1 MLHKRHNPL
10 VTLAIL
16 LALFG
21 VSKPARAFLIAQSNT
36 ATTTFTV
43 PDKLNQNAKIQIAA
57 SDSSSS
63 INQTLTEKFIAKYPQ
78 AQVNIETQAS
88 DSALESLLAGKTDLV
103 AISRSLTTQE
113 KAQGLLAIPVSRE
126 KIAIV
131 VSNNNSYDG
140 NLTIAQFAQIFRG
153 EITDWSELGGTPGK
167 IQLVDLPDSN
177 DTRQAFPNYPVFQAG
192 ELSTGSNT
200 VKLEQDSTDDM
211 IAQLG
216 DNGVGYAVANDVI
229 NRDDV
234 KIVTMHQ
241 TQPDDPKYPFSQPF
255 SLVYQGTPSE
265 AVQAYLGFATAEG
278 GNQVI
283 ASRIGSLTAT
293 RNVAIANGLAN
304 NTERDYPSSTL
315 KDSLLTKV
323 AHGGNPQ
330 DRTFALRVAK
340 SDRTIANALETNP
353 NADLNDSG
361 EITPDV
367 ADSGEITLDVADSG
381 EINPDVA
388 DSGEI
393 NPDVVDS
400 GEITPDVADSGEPLS
415 SNTVDGSAASEI
427 KIAQSDVVTPSAINA
442 NGQAASEIKI
452 AQSDVVTPSAINANG
467 QAAPDTKIAQS
478 DVVTPDAVDGDTP
491 EAQKSE
497 NENKWWW
504 WLPIIIGVPLLGAI
518 AASAARRKKSDREP
532 ALGNIPDDDSPN
544 GNRGGSPTPGDGGL
558 SAVGANASDELGN
571 SNATGIGNAAIATGG
586 AATNFVGGRN
596 KTEGDRVN
604 EIPSNPVSE
613 FTGQETKL
621 QITDQPTQLQT
632 NADDEINFTSSDEDL
647 SQPSGIGMAGGAA
660 LLGGTAA
667 SGLFSD
673 RDSTDEMTT
682 NLREND
688 AVDYFETD
696 TDVSQRQT
704 NPQTTDLSA
713 PSLSEVKSGEVIEAD
728 RGAES
733 NIAREFRGDFVLDE
747 ETERTPSVESQIN
760 TSTGIDS
767 TETLTSIPETVSD
780 EIADSTT
787 PELDL
792 LDDED
797 TVTNTD
803 VEVAESFNRGQDVEQ
818 SVDEEFSSE
827 QNTVI
832 DLGLTETVSDEIA
845 DSTTPE
851 LDLLDDEETVID
863 TDSDLNISDRTIQSG
878 AAIAGGA
885 AVSGFFNRRQ
895 DTEQSTDFQELDD
908 LDTSLETTRDDFSD
922 NVIADADI
930 EAIPN
935 GVDDSLE
942 EITFD
947 EAEIAT
953 DFSLDETIVDTTQTT
968 SADLSLDEI
977 SFDDQDNFF
986 NSSLDEITFDEA
998 EIATD
1003 FSLDET
1009 IVDTTQTTSADL
1021 SLDEISFDDEDNF
1034 FNSSLDEITFDE
1046 AEIATDFSLDET
1058 IVDATQTTSTNSF
1071 VNNLDTTT
1079 QNQEIDLDDLG
1090 FDELEST
1097 DSLSFDLLS
1106 DNTAEIT
1113 SLSDDQ
1119 SNDMN
1124 NISEWL
1130 DSLDTRNQNTDN
1142 ISEWLDTLDT
1152 NNLDPILEDGNQ
1164 ETAFESSE
1172 EDEDI
1177 SFQFLEDL
1185 LERDANPNRDDQ

>member
-415 SNTVDGSAASEI
+415 SNTVDGS
-427 KIAQSDVVTPSAINA
+427 
-442 NGQAASEIKI
+442 AASEIKI

-977 SFDDQDNFF
+977 SFDD
-986 NSSLDEITFDEA
+986 
-998 EIATD
+998 
-1003 FSLDET
+1003 
-1009 IVDTTQTTSADL
+1009 
-1021 SLDEISFDDEDNF
+1021 EDNF

>member
-21 VSKPARAFLIAQSNT
+21 VSKPARAFLIAQSDT
-36 ATTTFTV
+36 STTTFTV

-57 SDSSSS
+57 SNSSSS

-103 AISRSLTTQE
+103 AIGRSLTPQE

-153 EITDWSELGGTPGK
+153 EITDWSELGGAPGK

-192 ELSTGSNT
+192 EFSTGSNT

-211 IAQLG
+211 ITQLG

-229 NRDDV
+229 NHDDV

-283 ASRIGSLTAT
+283 ASRVGSLVAT
-293 RNVAIANGLAN
+293 GNGAIANGLAN
-304 NTERDYPSSTL
+304 NSESDTTST
-315 KDSLLTKV
+315 T
-323 AHGGNPQ
+323 
-330 DRTFALRVAK
+330 
-340 SDRTIANALETNP
+340 ANALQTNP

-361 EITPDV
+361 EITPDI
-367 ADSGEITLDVADSG
+367 AGSGEITPDIAGSGEINPDVADSG

-393 NPDVVDS
+393 NPDV
-400 GEITPDVADSGEPLS
+400 ADSGEPLS
-415 SNTVDGSAASEI
+415 SNTVDGSTASDA
-427 KIAQSDVVTPSAINA
+427 KIAQSDVVTPSTINA
-442 NGQAASEIKI
+442 NGQTAPEVKI
-452 AQSDVVTPSAINANG
+452 AQSEVVTPSAIKANG
-467 QAAPDTKIAQS
+467 QTAPEVKIAQS

-491 EAQKSE
+491 EAETSE

-544 GNRGGSPTPGDGGL
+544 GGSSGGTPTPGDGGL
-558 SAVGANASDELGN
+558 SAVGANVSGELSNSN

-586 AATNFVGGRN
+586 AATNFVNGRN
-596 KTEGDRVN
+596 KTEGDPVN

-632 NADDEINFTSSDEDL
+632 DADDEIDFTSSDEDL
-647 SQPSGIGMAGGAA
+647 SQPSEIGMV
-660 LLGGTAA
+660 GGTAA

-688 AVDYFETD
+688 AVDYFQTD
-696 TDVSQRQT
+696 TDVSQQQN
-704 NPQTTDLSA
+704 NPQTTDLA
-713 PSLSEVKSGEVIEAD
+713 DPSLSEVKSDEVIEAD

-733 NIAREFRGDFVLDE
+733 NIAREFIGDFILDE
-747 ETERTPSVESQIN
+747 ETERRPSVEPKID
-760 TSTGIDS
+760 TSSSIDS
-767 TETLTSIPETVSD
+767 TETLTSIPETVSG

-787 PELDL
+787 SKLDL
-792 LDDED
+792 
-797 TVTNTD
+797 
-803 VEVAESFNRGQDVEQ
+803 FNDQD
-818 SVDEEFSSE
+818 
-827 QNTVI
+827 
-832 DLGLTETVSDEIA
+832 
-845 DSTTPE
+845 
-851 LDLLDDEETVID
+851 TVID
-863 TDSDLNISDRTIQSG
+863 TDSELNISDRTIQSG
-878 AAIAGGA
+878 AAIAGGT
-885 AVSGFFNRRQ
+885 AVSGFFNRGQ
-895 DTEQSTDFQELDD
+895 DTERSTDFQELDD
-908 LDTSLETTRDDFSD
+908 LDTFLETTRDDFSD
-922 NVIADADI
+922 SDNVIADADI
-930 EAIPN
+930 QAIPN
-935 GVDDSLE
+935 DVDGSLE

-947 EAEIAT
+947 DAEKAT
-953 DFSLDETIVDTTQTT
+953 DYSPEQAILDATQTTSTDLSLDEISFDEDSSFDSSLDEITFDDAENDTNFSLDEIILDATQTT

-977 SFDDQDNFF
+977 SFDQDDSFD
-986 NSSLDEITFDEA
+986 SSLDEITFDEA
-998 EIATD
+998 ENATD
-1003 FSLDET
+1003 FSLDEA
-1009 IVDTTQTTSADL
+1009 ILDTTQTTSADL
-1021 SLDEISFDDEDNF
+1021 SLDEITFDDAENATDYSPEQTILDATQTTSADLSLDEITFDEDDS

-1046 AEIATDFSLDET
+1046 
-1058 IVDATQTTSTNSF
+1058 
-1071 VNNLDTTT
+1071 
-1079 QNQEIDLDDLG
+1079 
-1090 FDELEST
+1090 
-1097 DSLSFDLLS
+1097 DSSK
-1106 DNTAEIT
+1106 NY
-1113 SLSDDQ
+1113 
-1119 SNDMN
+1119 
-1124 NISEWL
+1124 
-1130 DSLDTRNQNTDN
+1130 
-1142 ISEWLDTLDT
+1142 
-1152 NNLDPILEDGNQ
+1152 
-1164 ETAFESSE
+1164 
-1172 EDEDI
+1172 
-1177 SFQFLEDL
+1177 
-1185 LERDANPNRDDQ
+1185 